1 MNTNIVF
8 KMNTE
13 NKKRVMTLRLTDTEW
28 LQLEAE
34 SKRLGRTKVEIV
46 RELIRGLP
54 KPDFK
59 KDT

>member
-1 MNTNIVF
+1 
-8 KMNTE
+8 MNTE
-13 NKKRVMTLRLTDTEW
+13 NKKRVMTLRLTDAEW

-54 KPDFK
+54 KPGS
-59 KDT
+59 